1 MVTKYL
7 FNVNISAM
15 YTTLDVIVII
25 IDRDDKS
32 SPLCVLMWVEKI
44 LNIIIHKNKREK
56 RRKEDD

>member
-1 MVTKYL
+1 
-7 FNVNISAM
+7 M